1 MGRKFTVVA
10 SCDFPYLWRYN
21 LLLSCE
27 MCDAAGERINFAYE
41 ERRTGEIGCQMKRKP
56 ADWKPSDVVLSTI
69 ECDHIRALLY
79 VNPHTMPA
87 GREVEALPPFE
98 VRVKVTDGE
107 EILYNKIHY
116 VDQRGGASIS
126 ITLP

>member
-1 MGRKFTVVA
+1 MERKFTIVA
-10 SCDFPYLWRYN
+10 NCDFPYLWRYN

-27 MCDAAGERINFAYE
+27 MCDAAGERIDFAYK
-41 ERRTGEIGCQMKRKP
+41 ERRIGEIGCQMSRKP
-56 ADWKPSDVVLSTI
+56 ADWKPSDMELTTV

-98 VRVKVTDGE
+98 VRITVTVEGESIYSKV
-107 EILYNKIHY
+107 HY
-116 VDQRGGASIS
+116 VDQRGGAAID
-126 ITLP
+126 IVLP